1 MTMNRIAKLSV
12 IAALSALSF
21 GGVSYAASTAM
32 NWPADIDR
40 TVRDFKGDHFTVVD
54 VDSLKESSQ
63 TRMMVTEA
71 TPQQLSSLHAAVEGN
86 KPLAAK
92 LKAQNVEMNN
102 IAGAEQAADG
112 SLTFYLR

>member
-1 MTMNRIAKLSV
+1 MNRIAKLSV

-21 GGVSYAASTAM
+21 GGVSFAAGTAM
-32 NWPADIDR
+32 NWPAHIDQ
-40 TVRDFKGDHFTVVD
+40 TVRQFKGNHFNIVD
-54 VDSLKESSQ
+54 VDTLKESSE
-63 TRMMVTEA
+63 TRTWLKEA
-71 TPQQLSSLHAAVEGN
+71 TPKQVSALHAAVHAN

-92 LKAQNVEMNN
+92 LKGQNVEISN

>member
-1 MTMNRIAKLSV
+1 MNRIAKLSV

-21 GGVSYAASTAM
+21 GGISYAAGAAM
-32 NWPADIDR
+32 NWPAHIDQ
-40 TVRDFKGDHFTVVD
+40 TVRHFKGNHFNIVD
-54 VDSLKESSQ
+54 VDTLKETSQ
-63 TRMMVTEA
+63 TRTWINEA
-71 TPQQLSSLHAAVEGN
+71 TPKQISALHAAVHAN

-92 LKAQNVEMNN
+92 LKGQNVEMNN

>member
-1 MTMNRIAKLSV
+1 MNRIAKLSV

-21 GGVSYAASTAM
+21 GGVSQAAGSAM
-32 NWPADIDR
+32 NWPAQIDQ
-40 TVRDFKGDHFTVVD
+40 TVRDFKGTNFTIVNVD
-54 VDSLKESSQ
+54 TLKETSQ
-63 TRMMVTEA
+63 TRIWIDEA
-71 TPQQLSSLHAAVEGN
+71 TPQQLSSLHAAVTAN

-92 LKAQNVEMNN
+92 LKADKVEMNN